1 MDFSNSLTIFASL
14 TFLAVSLGLIMIAV
28 RSALK
33 HSQMMDRRLASGA
46 LLEGAGDGGIA
57 GHRKKQNL
65 LTKLGSQLSLPDA
78 EEITRLRFMLG
89 QAGYYEEHA
98 VKSFLAA
105 RVICLFSPVVLIL
118 IFWAFITA
126 KYSVGAAVFMA
137 LLAAVLGL
145 FAPNLYVR
153 WKIRKCTD
161 LCRRGFP
168 DMMDL
173 MVACIEAGLGLDA
186 ALVRV
191 SHELGGRYPALKIN
205 LDIMN
210 LELRAGRNRH
220 EAMMNFAN
228 RINLEEAKALAVML
242 KQAEEM
248 GSSMGKALR
257 TFADDMRHKRMMR
270 AEEKAMGLSAKLTVP
285 LIMFIFPTI
294 MIMLLLPAGI
304 RIKDGLGL

>member
-1 MDFSNSLTIFASL
+1 MHFENSLTILASL
-14 TFLAVSLGLIMIAV
+14 TFMAVSMGLIMIAI
-28 RSALK
+28 RSVLLN
-33 HSQMMDRRLASGA
+33 SRRLEERLAGGA
-46 LLEGAGDGGIA
+46 VLEGEGNGGIA
-57 GHRKKQNL
+57 SSRKKANL
-65 LTKLGSQLSLPDA
+65 LTQLGSHLTLPDA
-78 EEITRLRFMLG
+78 KEITRLRFMLG
-89 QAGYYEEHA
+89 QAGYYDQSS
-98 VKSFLAA
+98 VKTFLAV
-105 RVICLFSPVVLIL
+105 RLVSLFGPVL
-118 IFWAFITA
+118 F
-126 KYSVGAAVFMA
+126 A
-137 LLAAVLGL
+137 LLLWGPISAKLSIGGAVLTILTIAAIGL
-145 FAPNLYVR
+145 FAPTWFVR
-153 WKIRKCTD
+153 WKIKKRTD
-161 LCRRGFP
+161 QCRRGFP

-205 LDIMN
+205 LEIMN

-220 EAMMNFAN
+220 EAMLNFAN

-248 GSSMGKALR
+248 GSSIGQALR
-257 TFADDMRHKRMMR
+257 SFADEMRHKRMMR

-304 RIKDGLGL
+304 RMKDGLGL